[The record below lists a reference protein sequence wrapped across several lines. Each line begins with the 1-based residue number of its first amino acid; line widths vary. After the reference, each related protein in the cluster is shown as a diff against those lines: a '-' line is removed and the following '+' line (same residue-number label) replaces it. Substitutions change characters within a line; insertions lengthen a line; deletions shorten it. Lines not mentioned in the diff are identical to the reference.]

1 MVLMA
6 CVMDGQEEEAGV
18 GAGPELSKSR
28 LEALRRGEV
37 HVQFVRLE

>member
-1 MVLMA
+1 MA
-6 CVMDGQEEEAGV
+6 CVMGGQEEEAGV